1 MFRDRTEAGRRLA
14 DRLSA
19 WRDAEVVVLGLPRGG
34 VPVAAEVARALHA
47 PLDVLVVRKV
57 GVPWQPEL
65 ALGAVGEGRAAVL
78 NESVVAACDLPP
90 ETLRRLIDRAA
101 AEVAGVVSDLRDGS
115 PPVDVEGRTV
125 LVVDDGVATGATAR
139 AAAAVLRHRGADHVV
154 LAVPVA
160 APETAERLGKDYD
173 EVVCVDLPERLGSV
187 GEWYLRFG
195 QVSTAEVR
203 QILNTART

>member
-1 MFRDRTEAGRRLA
+1 VFRDRTEAGRRLA

-115 PPVDVEGRTV
+115 PPLDVEGRTV

>member
-1 MFRDRTEAGRRLA
+1 VFRDRTEAGRRLA
-14 DRLSA
+14 GRLSA

-115 PPVDVEGRTV
+115 PPLDVEGRTV

>member
-1 MFRDRTEAGRRLA
+1 VFRDRTEAGRRLA
-14 DRLSA
+14 GRLSA

-115 PPVDVEGRTV
+115 PPLDVEGRTV

-139 AAAAVLRHRGADHVV
+139 AAAAVLRQRGAVHVV

-187 GEWYLRFG
+187 GEWYVRFG

>member
-14 DRLSA
+14 GRLSA

-115 PPVDVEGRTV
+115 PPLDVEGRTV

>member
-1 MFRDRTEAGRRLA
+1 
-14 DRLSA
+14 
-19 WRDAEVVVLGLPRGG
+19 
-34 VPVAAEVARALHA
+34 
-47 PLDVLVVRKV
+47 
-57 GVPWQPEL
+57 
-65 ALGAVGEGRAAVL
+65 
-78 NESVVAACDLPP
+78 
-90 ETLRRLIDRAA
+90 
-101 AEVAGVVSDLRDGS
+101 VAGVVSDLRDGS

-139 AAAAVLRHRGADHVV
+139 AAAAVLRQRGADHVV

-187 GEWYLRFG
+187 GEWYVRFG

-203 QILNTART
+203 QILATART

>member
-1 MFRDRTEAGRRLA
+1 VFRDRTEAGRRLA
-14 DRLSA
+14 GRLSA

-139 AAAAVLRHRGADHVV
+139 AAAAVLRQRGAVHVV

>member
-1 MFRDRTEAGRRLA
+1 VFRDRTEAGRRLA
-14 DRLSA
+14 GRLSA

-115 PPVDVEGRTV
+115 PPLDVEGRTV

-187 GEWYLRFG
+187 GEWYVRFG

-203 QILNTART
+203 QILATART

>member
-14 DRLSA
+14 GRLSA

-115 PPVDVEGRTV
+115 PPLDVEGRTV

-203 QILNTART
+203 QILATART

>member
-1 MFRDRTEAGRRLA
+1 VFRDRTEAGRRLA

-19 WRDAEVVVLGLPRGG
+19 WRDTEVVVLGLPRGG

-139 AAAAVLRHRGADHVV
+139 AAAAVLRQRGAVHVV

-203 QILNTART
+203 QILATART

>member
-1 MFRDRTEAGRRLA
+1 
-14 DRLSA
+14 
-19 WRDAEVVVLGLPRGG
+19 VVVLGLPRGG

-115 PPVDVEGRTV
+115 PPLGVEGRTV

-187 GEWYLRFG
+187 GEWYVRFG

-203 QILNTART
+203 QILATART

>member
-19 WRDAEVVVLGLPRGG
+19 WRDTEVVVLGLPRGG

-101 AEVAGVVSDLRDGS
+101 AEVARVVSDLRDGS
-115 PPVDVEGRTV
+115 PPLDVEGRTV

-203 QILNTART
+203 QILATART